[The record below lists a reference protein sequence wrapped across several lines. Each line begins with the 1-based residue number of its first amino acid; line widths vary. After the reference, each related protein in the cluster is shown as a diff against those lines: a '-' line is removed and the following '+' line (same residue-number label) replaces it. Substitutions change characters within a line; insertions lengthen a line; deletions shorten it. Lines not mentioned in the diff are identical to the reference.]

1 MAAEYSSKIRQAA
14 LHIERRYLRYMCD
27 RTERDLLGN
36 RSQEERRNI
45 TAKTD
50 RVYAGNVEEGRE
62 VLYLHVTRRDARN
75 RRHSIKVPCYHSGL
89 TFSTYALYTCQDLL
103 EEKVKRGWIE
113 RLFTRPWRPLQKDA
127 TKFQHGVVLKWLSG
141 QYILVAHPLTSARL
155 LREAY
160 EEE

>member
-1 MAAEYSSKIRQAA
+1 MATEHASKKRQTT
-14 LHIERRYLRYMCD
+14 LYIKRGHFGYMCD
-27 RTERDLLGN
+27 KPFWIVPRD
-36 RSQEERRNI
+36 RSEKERRAV

-62 VLYLHVTRRDARN
+62 VLYLHVTRRDAN
-75 RRHSIKVPCYHSGL
+75 HRRFSIKVPCYHSGL

-113 RLFTRPWRPLQKDA
+113 RLFTRPWHPFQKDA

-141 QYILVAHPLTSARL
+141 QYILVAHPLTAARL

-160 EEE
+160 EED